1 MNDDLD
7 PGSLALSVAA
17 PDMLV
22 ALRHVRDGLVD
33 MDEVEAAIAKAEKRG
48 GMKATTANTSSF
60 YATTEIREIDS
71 KSSKRKIVIDSES
84 SIVRIELRWGGDP
97 A

>member
-22 ALRHVRDGLVD
+22 VLRHVRDGLVD
-33 MDEVEAAIAKAEKRG
+33 MDEVEAAIAKAERRTK
-48 GMKATTANTSSF
+48 
-60 YATTEIREIDS
+60 
-71 KSSKRKIVIDSES
+71 
-84 SIVRIELRWGGDP
+84 
-97 A
+97 